1 MAKHYEP
8 VTEEQL
14 EEAIALLA
22 YIVLRHGAV
31 YAPLLERA
39 EKELIA
45 FRQKQQ
51 DPMVRAERL
60 LRAYTREGGLSM
72 IR

>member
-1 MAKHYEP
+1 M
-8 VTEEQL
+8 TEDELQ
-14 EEAIALLA
+14 EAVALLA

-45 FRQKQQ
+45 FRQRHD